1 MALKGD
7 SFLQVEVTSQTF
19 EEIDPWITATDFLGN
34 DLSNIVRLENPPDLK
49 NPGNICWIIK

>member
-34 DLSNIVRLENPPDLK
+34 DLSNIVHLENPL
-49 NPGNICWIIK
+49 